1 MKEIL
6 SEWLEFSEDIVAS
19 DYAGNEQL
27 ESLRYK
33 TQEAI
38 KAIPIEPPVKV
49 MATGIRENLYQQLRS
64 QISIYAGKRDGGL
77 ATLQDLY
84 NNLNE
89 DKPIICECCK
99 QEIDG
104 KGGHLTGCE
113 IVKEYFKLFRG
124 ESSHSA

>member
-38 KAIPIEPPVKV
+38 KAIPIEPPVIV
-49 MATGIRENLYQQLRS
+49 QE
-64 QISIYAGKRDGGL
+64 GL
-77 ATLQDLY
+77 
-84 NNLNE
+84 
-89 DKPIICECCK
+89 K
-99 QEIDG
+99 
-104 KGGHLTGCE
+104 
-113 IVKEYFKLFRG
+113 
-124 ESSHSA
+124 